1 VLKHLGL
8 FCGILLLGMGC
19 ASPFVSSVGA
29 ASRGAEAQRNLALA
43 LESAT
48 RNLNQ
53 FARLNGKHVLVRTEA
68 ISGSD
73 VSETDAAFVDSFI
86 RTKLV
91 TVARAFLAEPGEEDT
106 VLLVRVCSFGVD
118 VTNRGY
124 PFIFL
129 PLFFMANYR
138 AYVEL
143 DLFAFNKADMSPILS
158 MKLAGD
164 SAWSHMA
171 ILGVG
176 PF

>member
-1 VLKHLGL
+1 MLKHLGL
-8 FCGILLLGMGC
+8 LCGILLGAGC
-19 ASPFVSSVGA
+19 ASPFVGSVGS
-29 ASRGAEAQRNLALA
+29 ASRGAEAQKNLALA

-53 FARLNGKHVLVRTEA
+53 LARLNGRRVLVQTEA

-73 VSETDAAFVDSFI
+73 VSETDAAFINSFI
-86 RTKLV
+86 RMKLV
-91 TVARAFLAEPGEEDT
+91 TIARAFIAEHGEEDT
-106 VLLVRVCSFGVD
+106 ILLVRVCSFGVD
-118 VTNRGY
+118 VTYHGY

-143 DLFAFNKADMSPILS
+143 DLFAYNKADMSTVLIT
-158 MKLAGD
+158 KLAGD
-164 SAWSHMA
+164 SEWSHMA
-171 ILGVG
+171 IFGVG